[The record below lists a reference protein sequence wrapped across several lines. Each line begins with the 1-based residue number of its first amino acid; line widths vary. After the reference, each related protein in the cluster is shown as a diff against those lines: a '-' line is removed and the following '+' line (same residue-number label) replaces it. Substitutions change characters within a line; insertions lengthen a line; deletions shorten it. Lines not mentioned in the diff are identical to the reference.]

1 MICMIRNAYLTIIN
15 KSYIDQNEINKIKQP
30 INNINKDSN
39 LFLKFG
45 DKQNSNIF
53 DNKDHK
59 HFNENEKLNLSDES
73 NIFNNFFKKI
83 LKFVK
88 NVNLSDI
95 KDLIIAQY
103 ATNVQKNSTIIVL
116 F

>member
-1 MICMIRNAYLTIIN
+1 MN

-30 INNINKDSN
+30 INNTNKDSN

-53 DNKDHK
+53 HNKDQK
-59 HFNENEKLNLSDES
+59 HSNENEKLNNSDES
-73 NIFNNFFKKI
+73 IIYINFFILKKI